1 MHAVAWVR
9 KALRPLVERLPL
21 RTKFGPLVT
30 RKTRY
35 VYAKKT
41 KVNATNCAKSSINK
55 YNE

>member
-1 MHAVAWVR
+1 MSE
-9 KALRPLVERLPL
+9 KGLRPLVERLPL

-35 VYAKKT
+35 VYAKNE
-41 KVNATNCAKSSINK
+41 VNATNCAKSSINK

>member
-35 VYAKKT
+35 VYAKN